1 MKIKFL
7 TVLGLAAALGTVGC
21 SSAAN
26 TNTATMNTN
35 MAMNTTMATPM
46 ATMAPATDMTAKTAV
61 EAAMKK
67 AGLNDVT
74 VEATTTE
81 ITIRG
86 TVPKG
91 KMGQVNQIAQETG
104 KRKVDNQVVEK

>member
-1 MKIKFL
+1 MKIKVL
-7 TVLGLAAALGTVGC
+7 AVLGLAAIAGLVGC
-21 SSAAN
+21 RSATNTNTTVVTNTMN
-26 TNTATMNTN
+26 TNTAMSTPMS
-35 MAMNTTMATPM
+35 TPM
-46 ATMAPATDMTAKTAV
+46 ATADPTAKSAV

-74 VEATTTE
+74 VDATTTE

-91 KMGQVNQIAQETG
+91 KMGDVNRIAQETG
-104 KRKVDNQVVEK
+104 KRKINNQVTEK